1 MPGFEENL
9 NALTQS
15 TDTIAALELYG
26 DGYEPAAVIENK
38 PGSSGS
44 VAVYYEVAVE
54 FGGIG
59 PKAAHK
65 ALELYAEHVEDAKAH
80 PGKHPNI
87 DRLFEIIDQD
97 LYYSVKAIPKD

>member
-1 MPGFEENL
+1 MPSFEENL

-54 FGGIG
+54 FDIPAPIEAGMQNTPRIG
-59 PKAAHK
+59 KPSRTGVAM
-65 ALELYAEHVEDAKAH
+65 
-80 PGKHPNI
+80 
-87 DRLFEIIDQD
+87 
-97 LYYSVKAIPKD
+97 